1 MEKMSFYKIKEG
13 YTIRENNLSFDDS
26 HNSDQWQYEVYQLA
40 YTMSK
45 IIPKLLVLDI
55 GCGSGYKLINIFKDF
70 KTIGVELEE
79 FYSKLIKKYPERK
92 WLIKTNEPPKGKF
105 GILILADVI
114 EHILNPDEMLE
125 YIKQIDFRYL
135 IISTPNRDDEFLSQN
150 GPPNNLAHIREWSF
164 QEFNDYISEHFEIIN
179 HFVINKTQKTQC
191 IICKKLNTN

>member
-1 MEKMSFYKIKEG
+1 MSFYKIKEG